1 MYPPKEDFHFPLLGN
16 RKMPWTSNHFKLNF
30 CLWVYRAVCI
40 LWIHCS
46 DQNEMEL
53 VVTKSQGRFFFL
65 MPLRATGKTNQFFP
79 LLPFAEQIIQP
90 LLYVLRL
97 LHLRSLGHLLGSL
110 ICSPTFLRCQALS
123 LVHYTYGPLKPSL
136 TFRG

>member
-1 MYPPKEDFHFPLLGN
+1 MYPPKEDFHFPLPGN

-53 VVTKSQGRFFFL
+53 VVTKSQGRFFFFFNASQSYGQNKSIL
-65 MPLRATGKTNQFFP
+65 STTSFCRADYSTST
-79 LLPFAEQIIQP
+79 LCTEVVALEESRPFAGVSDLLSNLPEMPGLISCP
-90 LLYVLRL
+90 LHIWPIKTISNL
-97 LHLRSLGHLLGSL
+97 
-110 ICSPTFLRCQALS
+110 
-123 LVHYTYGPLKPSL
+123 
-136 TFRG
+136 